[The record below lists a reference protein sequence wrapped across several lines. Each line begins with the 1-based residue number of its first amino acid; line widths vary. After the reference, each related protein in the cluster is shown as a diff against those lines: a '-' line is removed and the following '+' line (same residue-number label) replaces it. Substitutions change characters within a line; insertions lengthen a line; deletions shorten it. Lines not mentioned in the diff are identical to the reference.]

1 MAFRLEHAISF
12 STVRSGTTDF
22 DEGVAGISSLAE
34 PQRRA
39 LYRFV
44 VAQVRS
50 VSKDEAAEA
59 LGLARSVA
67 GFHLDRLVADGLLT
81 TEFRRLT
88 GRQGPGAGRP
98 AKLYRRAAGE
108 LSVSL
113 PPRHYDLA
121 AELLADAV
129 NQSITAGSPVSEELR
144 TVANQRGREFGS
156 QARQAAGKRPSRRA
170 LVKSAMTALEEHGYE
185 PRSDGGEIVL
195 ENCPFHALADQQREL
210 VCGMNHDLL
219 AGMADGLGDG
229 VLTAR
234 LEPSDDHCCV
244 RLATGG
250 RADRPS
256 SA

>member
-1 MAFRLEHAISF
+1 
-12 STVRSGTTDF
+12 VRSGTTDF

-121 AELLADAV
+121 AELLANAV
-129 NQSITAGSPVSEELR
+129 NQSITDGSPVSDELR
-144 TVANQRGREFGS
+144 TVAIERGREFGS
-156 QARQAAGKRPSRRA
+156 RAREAAGKRPSRRA
-170 LVKSAMTALEEHGYE
+170 LVESAMTALEEHGYE
-185 PRSDGGEIVL
+185 PRPDGGEIVL
-195 ENCPFHALADQQREL
+195 ENCPFHALADQQRDL

-219 AGMADGLGDG
+219 AGMAEALGDG
-229 VLTAR
+229 VLNAR

-244 RLATGG
+244 RLNTGR

-256 SA
+256 ST

>member
-1 MAFRLEHAISF
+1 MS
-12 STVRSGTTDF
+12 SDF
-22 DEGVAGISSLAE
+22 DERIDGISSLAE

-44 VAQVRS
+44 VAHGGAVG
-50 VSKDEAAEA
+50 KDEAAEA

-121 AELLADAV
+121 AELLATAV
-129 NQSITAGSPVSEELR
+129 DQSIAAGTPVSDDLR
-144 TVANQRGREFGS
+144 RVATERGREFGYR
-156 QARQAAGKRPSRRA
+156 ARQAAGKQPSRRA
-170 LVKSAMTALEEHGYE
+170 LFKSAMTALEEQGYE
-185 PRSDGGEIVL
+185 PRAGSGEVVL
-195 ENCPFHALADQQREL
+195 ENCPFHALADQKRDL
-210 VCGMNHDLL
+210 VCGMNLDLL
-219 AGMADGLGDG
+219 SGMADGLGDD
-229 VLTAR
+229 VLTVR
-234 LEPSDDHCCV
+234 LEPSADHCCV
-244 RLATGG
+244 RLDAHR
-250 RADRPS
+250 RAPKER
-256 SA
+256 

>member
-1 MAFRLEHAISF
+1 MS
-12 STVRSGTTDF
+12 SDF
-22 DEGVAGISSLAE
+22 DERIDGISSLAE

-44 VAQVRS
+44 VAHGGAVG
-50 VSKDEAAEA
+50 KDEAAEA

-108 LSVSL
+108 LSLSL

-121 AELLADAV
+121 AELLATAV
-129 NQSITAGSPVSEELR
+129 NQSITAGTPVSDDLR
-144 TVANQRGREFGS
+144 RVASERGREFGY
-156 QARQAAGKRPSRRA
+156 QARHAAGKQPSRRA
-170 LVKSAMTALEEHGYE
+170 LIKSAMTALEEQGYE
-185 PRSDGGEIVL
+185 PRSSSGEVVL
-195 ENCPFHALADQQREL
+195 ENCPFHALADQQRDL

-219 AGMADGLGDG
+219 SGMTEVVGDD
-229 VLTAR
+229 LLAAR
-234 LEPSDDHCCV
+234 LEPSDGACCV
-244 RLATGG
+244 RLHADGPVAKG
-250 RADRPS
+250 R
-256 SA
+256 